1 MTIDPRPMELRLEQQ
16 DQHIVPTRHLPPVD
30 TTPSPK
36 TPKMERTI
44 DAFTKQVF
52 GRCRTDSIKEATCVS
67 CGASVKEFKDAIS
80 RKEFTISGL
89 CQSCQDGV
97 FDSPPQ

>member
-1 MTIDPRPMELRLEQQ
+1 MANDPPPMSMQLRQD
-16 DQHIVPTRHLPPVD
+16 DQHVVPPVD

-36 TPKMERTI
+36 TPEMERKI
-44 DAFTKQVF
+44 DSFTKQVF
-52 GRCRTDSIKEATCVS
+52 GRCRTDSIKEAVCVG
-67 CGASVKEFKDAIS
+67 CGASVKEFRNAIS

-97 FDSPPQ
+97 FDNPE